1 MSRVA
6 KKKRLA
12 KVPQLDEL
20 IREVRGQKVILDSDL
35 SHIYGVATKALNQA
49 VKRNVEKFP
58 SDFMFRLTADE
69 GRELQ
74 RSRSQI
80 VTLKRGQNIK
90 YFPYASQSMA
100 RSWQRTSLT
109 VPGLCR

>member
-1 MSRVA
+1 MA
-6 KKKRLA
+6 KKQLA
-12 KVPQLDEL
+12 KVPQLDGL

-80 VTLKRGQNIK
+80 VTLKRVKTSSI
-90 YFPYASQSMA
+90 
-100 RSWQRTSLT
+100 SLT
-109 VPGLCR
+109 LHRAWRDHGSERP

>member
-1 MSRVA
+1 VSRVA
-6 KKKRLA
+6 KKKQLA

-58 SDFMFRLTADE
+58 SDLCSGLLPTRGESYSVQGHRL
-69 GRELQ
+69 
-74 RSRSQI
+74 
-80 VTLKRGQNIK
+80 
-90 YFPYASQSMA
+90 
-100 RSWQRTSLT
+100 
-109 VPGLCR
+109 